1 MAMLE
6 LLFFAVVAVVVLG
19 RLYQVLGRKTG
30 AEPPPPGQRGMQKAP
45 AGPARRDMADDRPLG
60 DDEDG
65 DDVRAA
71 PAPETSSVPGVA
83 AVQAADPSFSP
94 SGFMAGARMAYEM
107 IVTAYAEGD
116 RDQLR
121 ALLNPVV
128 FEAYDQSITARAAS
142 GEAAPELVR
151 LISADLAGAEI
162 DGRMAEV
169 TVAYRAELAHGVN
182 GIRVTNERW
191 TFEREIGSRDP
202 NWRLSAVDAD

>member
-45 AGPARRDMADDRPLG
+45 AGPARRDMADDGPLVDDDADARP
-60 DDEDG
+60 
-65 DDVRAA
+65 A
-71 PAPETSSVPGVA
+71 PMPETSGVPGVA
-83 AVQAADPSFSP
+83 TLQAADPSFSP

-121 ALLNPVV
+121 NLLNGVV
-128 FEAYDQSITARAAS
+128 FEAYDQAITARAAS

-169 TVAYRAELAHGVN
+169 SVAYRAELAHGAN

>member
-30 AEPPPPGQRGMQKAP
+30 AEPPPPGERGMRSAP
-45 AGPARRDMADDRPLG
+45 AGPSRREPVRDAPLTD
-60 DDEDG
+60 DDEEADA
-65 DDVRAA
+65 RAA
-71 PAPETSSVPGVA
+71 PSPEVSEVPGVA
-83 AVQAADPSFSP
+83 ALQAADPSFSP
-94 SGFMAGARMAYEM
+94 SGFLSGARMAYEM
-107 IVTAYAEGD
+107 IVTAYAAGD
-116 RDQLR
+116 REQLR
-121 ALLNPVV
+121 MLLNPAVYA
-128 FEAYDQSITARAAS
+128 AYDEAITARTAS

-162 DGRMAEV
+162 DGRMGEV
-169 TVAYRAELAHGVN
+169 TVAYRAELAHGAN

-191 TFEREIGSRDP
+191 TFEREIGARDP

>member
-45 AGPARRDMADDRPLG
+45 AGPARRDMADDGPML
-60 DDEDG
+60 DDEAEA
-65 DDVRAA
+65 RPA
-71 PAPETSSVPGVA
+71 PAPEVSNVPGVA
-83 AVQAADPSFSP
+83 TLQAADPSFSP

-107 IVTAYAEGD
+107 IVTAYAAGD

-121 ALLNPVV
+121 TLLNPTV
-128 FEAYDQSITARAAS
+128 FEAYDQAITARAAS

-151 LISADLAGAEI
+151 LISADLAVAEI

>member
-1 MAMLE
+1 MLE

-30 AEPPPPGQRGMQKAP
+30 AEPPPPGQRGMRSAP
-45 AGPARRDMADDRPLG
+45 AGPARRDVADDGPLADDDADADARP
-60 DDEDG
+60 
-65 DDVRAA
+65 AH
-71 PAPETSSVPGVA
+71 APEPSSVPGVA
-83 AVQAADPSFSP
+83 ALQTADPSFSP

-107 IVTAYAEGD
+107 IVTAYAAGD

-121 ALLNPVV
+121 TLLNGPV
-128 FEAYDQSITARAAS
+128 FEAYDQAITARASS